1 MTTSPLGDTA
11 TVGPIGPTA
20 TPFRPCAEG
29 ACGGYAMW
37 MNLATLGVPSAVM
50 AKSR

>member
-20 TPFRPCAEG
+20 TPFRPCAR
-29 ACGGYAMW
+29 GGYAMW